1 MNNLTTLTR
10 NRGLLDNLW
19 EDFWGETSDLHFPK
33 VQIQS
38 SDTNYKVTAELP
50 GIDKKDVKVEVED
63 GYLKI
68 SGKKEE
74 KESKE
79 YRSVHS
85 ELQNYS
91 EFKRSLPID
100 SSRFDVSKIDAKLEN
115 GLLAVLLPI
124 KEVAKPKQ
132 ITIQGD

>member
-1 MNNLTTLTR
+1 MSNLTSLTR

-19 EDFWGETSDLHFPK
+19 EDFWGETASLHFPK

-38 SDTNYKVTAELP
+38 SDTKYKVTAELP
-50 GIDKKDVKVEVED
+50 GINKKDVKVEVED
-63 GYLKI
+63 DCLKI
-68 SGKKEE
+68 SGKREV

-85 ELQNYS
+85 EFQSYS

-100 SSRFDVSKIDAKLEN
+100 TSRFDVSKIDAKLEN
-115 GLLAVLLPI
+115 GLLAVILPL
-124 KEVAKPKQ
+124 KEASQPKQ
-132 ITIQGD
+132 IAIEGD